1 MEDFM
6 SGNFFKELGRV
17 TNPRAQRLL
26 RGTAAKAS
34 TCERVL
40 VFELGDSTPQV
51 FHRRKQISSFKPF
64 APKPNN
70 SLK

>member
-1 MEDFM
+1 M

-51 FHRRKQISSFKPF
+51 LHRRKQISSFKPF

-70 SLK
+70 SPK